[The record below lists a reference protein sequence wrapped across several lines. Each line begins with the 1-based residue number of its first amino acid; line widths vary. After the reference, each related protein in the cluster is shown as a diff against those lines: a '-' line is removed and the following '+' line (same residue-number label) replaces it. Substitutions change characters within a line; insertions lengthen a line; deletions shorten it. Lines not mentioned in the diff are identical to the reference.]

1 MLSSLTRFRC
11 VATSSVS
18 LANSYTA
25 LLNPP
30 ISVCSRSIHTA
41 SNSLGIF
48 GFGNPHEEPLIKRIA
63 RKFGW
68 SESSK
73 SYLRATGYLM
83 YIKVAD
89 EVSYLNFFKHC
100 ELEDTF
106 ISWFTVV
113 ELHLWLL
120 GARIMQEGADGRVVR
135 NSMFQALWEDCD
147 LKSKKLDGALASARK
162 RQILEL
168 GDQFQATLVSYD
180 EGLLGNDVVLAVH
193 VNRCSLETFFAK
205 EEKHAEMS

>member
-1 MLSSLTRFRC
+1 MCT
-11 VATSSVS
+11 
-18 LANSYTA
+18 
-25 LLNPP
+25 
-30 ISVCSRSIHTA
+30 
-41 SNSLGIF
+41 
-48 GFGNPHEEPLIKRIA
+48 
-63 RKFGW
+63 
-68 SESSK
+68 
-73 SYLRATGYLM
+73 
-83 YIKVAD
+83 D
-89 EVSYLNFFKHC
+89 C

-180 EGLLGNDVVLAVH
+180 EGLLGNDVVLAGMQKYAYISPGIFLRDGIILQYMLTGALWRRFLQRKK
-193 VNRCSLETFFAK
+193 NMQRCPEELLRDSLAL
-205 EEKHAEMS
+205 EMLVIYVRSQYYNLNEVGKLQLLRRKFEWTEFDESLLRLVDNNVGQKKIINKSV